1 MHSNPSHATPW
12 PRGLSRSEAAAY
24 VGLGTTFFDE
34 LVGEGKFPKP
44 MKIGKR
50 CIWDKVDLDGAFDSF
65 KDSVA
70 PSERNPWD

>member
-1 MHSNPSHATPW
+1 MNQSPHSTLW
-12 PRGLSRSEAAAY
+12 PRGLSRVQAAAY

-44 MKIGKR
+44 VKFGKR
-50 CIWDKVDLDGAFDSF
+50 SVWDRIDLDDAFDTF

-70 PSERNPWD
+70 PSGPNPWD